1 MRDFFKRIKADFMFS
16 SILCIILGIVF
27 IVWKSS
33 VVDVLG
39 TVLSVGLLVIGLI
52 YLCGFFTHIM
62 DSVVSIIVGI
72 VFAAIGIW
80 FLIDPSRIL
89 SLIPIIIGVV
99 LLFHGIRGVMEAVS
113 AKKFGYERWAVSLV
127 LAIICLVCGIVC
139 VFCPLGVMEKAIMLI
154 GIVLIFNGVTN
165 IWISATATHAARDF
179 ERRNETVDVHFMD
192 DEGGRHA

>member
-16 SILCIILGIVF
+16 SILCIVLGIVF

-62 DSVVSIIVGI
+62 DNVVSIIVGI

-89 SLIPIIIGVV
+89 SLIPIIIGIG
-99 LLFHGIRGVMEAVS
+99 LLFQGIRGIAESMT
-113 AKKFGYERWAVSLV
+113 AKKYGYKNWGVNFV
-127 LAIICLVCGIVC
+127 LSVVNVVCGILC
-139 VFCPLGVMEKAIMLI
+139 VIFASTIIEAAAIAVGIILI
-154 GIVLIFNGVTN
+154 YNGVSN
-165 IWISATATHAARDF
+165 IWIICCASSAQKRYEKNASII
-179 ERRNETVDVHFMD
+179 DV
-192 DEGGRHA
+192 EVIEEKK

>member
-1 MRDFFKRIKADFMFS
+1 M
-16 SILCIILGIVF
+16 
-27 IVWKSS
+27 
-33 VVDVLG
+33 
-39 TVLSVGLLVIGLI
+39 
-52 YLCGFFTHIM
+52 
-62 DSVVSIIVGI
+62 
-72 VFAAIGIW
+72 GIW
-80 FLIDPSRIL
+80 FLIQPSFVV